1 MKKIF
6 LLVILAVLTGVS
18 SFGQNNDQNTSSYKG
33 FDPYWYL
40 NLNIGRNLLYGD
52 YKSTPVNLDAIGK
65 QTGFLGGFFA
75 GRQFSP
81 FIGLRGMINGGTM
94 KSRVNENAM
103 YAFKSKTHFA
113 GIYLEPTVDIT
124 NLINYNPDRRFSV
137 YGFTGLGL
145 EKMYSELYNYSTS
158 TLTIVSKN
166 GSKEFK
172 DWTASAVLPYG
183 AGAKY
188 KFDEHWGVNLEA
200 ASIYSFNKA
209 DGDKLDGKVQGKH
222 RDWIGNFTIG
232 LNYDF
237 MSGANLKKM
246 AANYNLIKYEVIPN
260 PLAMRG
266 DSVEVT
272 IKISV
277 PENYMAKKAAILITP
292 VLRYSNGGSY
302 PLNSITLK
310 GEDVN
315 GPGVAI
321 PYKTGGNYTFHQT
334 IPYIEGMSASDLMA
348 NPIIYKPASGSVDLA
363 STPQQIHESNK
374 FIDIPSHKIADG
386 VTITSTLIMHDED
399 LLTASDKFVKERY
412 ASKDALIYFRIN
424 KYNLDWKFENNRKN
438 SPALTELNDFINKG
452 WTIKNIDV
460 DGYASP
466 DGEESFNQGLSAN
479 RAVTGKQYVIDL
491 FKKWAADKNATEF
504 QRTLGG
510 VMINTA
516 SHGEDWDG
524 FMLAVQASDM
534 KEKAAIIN
542 IINSQS
548 DFDKRNHEI
557 RNMSRA
563 YNYLAKDI
571 LPQLRRVNIKV
582 ISYEPIKTD
591 EQLLTAATSSPETL
605 SVEELLYSATLTK
618 DNKVQLAIY
627 KSAMS
632 QFKDDWRAYNNA
644 AVIELMNGN
653 TNQAGSYLNTANSL
667 APNNVIVL
675 NNLGVVEARNGHI
688 NASLELFQKAKGLG
702 ANETYNE
709 GIHLITRG
717 TYDDAVTVLSVK
729 KCNHNLGLAQ
739 LLAGNS
745 QAAIVTLKCAP
756 ANDMTY
762 YLLAIAAARTNDNAM
777 LWENLTKAVNMNA
790 SLKIKAAGDRE
801 FIRYFNVPEF
811 QAIVK

>member
-1 MKKIF
+1 MKKVF
-6 LLVILAVLTGVS
+6 LLVILVILTGVS
-18 SFGQNNDQNTSSYKG
+18 SFGQDKVQNNNTNNG

-52 YKSTPVNLDAIGK
+52 FKSTPVNLDAIGK
-65 QTGFLGGFFA
+65 QTGFVGGFFA
-75 GRQFSP
+75 GYQFSP
-81 FIGLRGMINGGTM
+81 IIGLRGHINGGTM
-94 KSRVNENAM
+94 KSRVNQNPL
-103 YAFKSKTHFA
+103 YHFKSKTHFA
-113 GIYLEPTVDIT
+113 GLYIEPTLDIT
-124 NLINYNPDRRFSV
+124 NMINYNPDRKFFL
-137 YGFTGLGL
+137 YGFTGLGMV
-145 EKMYSELYNYSTS
+145 KMYSELFNYTTGTES
-158 TLTIVSKN
+158 IISKN

-172 DWTASAVLPYG
+172 DWTTIAVLPYG
-183 AGAKY
+183 LGAKY
-188 KFDEHWGVNLEA
+188 KFDENWGVNLEA
-200 ASIYSFNKA
+200 GTFLAFNKA
-209 DGDKLDGKVQGKH
+209 DGDKLDGKVQGQH

-246 AANYNLIKYEVIPN
+246 AANYNLIKYEVVPN

-266 DSVEVT
+266 DSVQVT
-272 IKISV
+272 INIVV
-277 PENYMAKKAAILITP
+277 PENYMAKKSAILVTP

-321 PYKTGGNYTFHQT
+321 PYKTGGTYTFHQT

-363 STPQQIHESNK
+363 ATPQQIHESNK

-386 VTITSTLIMHDED
+386 VTITSTLIIHDED
-399 LLTASDKFVKERY
+399 LLTASDKFVKERF

-424 KYNLDWKFENNRKN
+424 KFNLDWKFENNRNN
-438 SPALTELNDFINKG
+438 SAALSELKDFINKG
-452 WTIKNIDV
+452 WPIKNIDV

-491 FKKWAADKNATEF
+491 FKKWANDKNATEF

-524 FMLAVQASDM
+524 FMQAVQASDM

-542 IINSQS
+542 IVNSQS

-563 YNYLAKDI
+563 FNYMAKDI

-582 ISYEPIKTD
+582 TSYEPIKID
-591 EQLLTAATSSPETL
+591 DQFLSAATSSPETL

-618 DNKVQLAIY
+618 DSKVQLAIY

-632 QFKDDWRAYNNA
+632 QFKDDWRAFNNA

-653 TNQAGSYLNTANSL
+653 NNQAGNYLNTANAL

-675 NNLGVVEARNGHI
+675 NNLGVVEAKNGHV
-688 NASLELFQKAKGLG
+688 NASLELFHKAKGLG

-717 TYDDAVTVLSVK
+717 NYDDAVTVLSVK

-745 QAAIVTLKCAP
+745 QAAIATLKCAP
-756 ANDMTY
+756 ANDKTY
-762 YLLAIAAARTNDNAM
+762 YLLAIAAARTNDNSL
-777 LWENLTKAVNMNA
+777 LWENLTKAVNMNS
-790 SLKIKAAGDRE
+790 SLKAKAAGDRE

-811 QAIVK
+811 QAIIK

>member
-18 SFGQNNDQNTSSYKG
+18 TFGQNNDQNSNIYKG

-52 YKSTPVNLDAIGK
+52 FKSTPVNLDAIGK
-65 QTGFLGGFFA
+65 QTGFLGGFYA

-103 YAFKSKTHFA
+103 YAFKAKTHFA

-124 NLINYNPDRRFSV
+124 NLINYNPDRKFFV

-145 EKMYSELYNYSTS
+145 VKMYSELFNYTTS
-158 TLTIVSKN
+158 TQTIVSKN
-166 GSKEFK
+166 GSTEFK
-172 DWTASAVLPYG
+172 DWTSSAVLPYG
-183 AGAKY
+183 VGAKY
-188 KFDEHWGVNLEA
+188 KFDDHWGVNLEA

-209 DGDKLDGKVQGKH
+209 DGDKLDGKVQGEH

-237 MSGANLKKM
+237 MSGTNLKKM

-266 DSVEVT
+266 DSIEVT
-272 IKISV
+272 IKVVV
-277 PENYMAKKAAILITP
+277 PEEYMAKKAAILVTP
-292 VLRYSNGGSY
+292 VLKYSNGGSY
-302 PLNSITLK
+302 PLNSITFK

-315 GPGVAI
+315 GPGIAI
-321 PYKTGGNYTFHQT
+321 PYKTGGTYTFHQT

-363 STPQQIHESNK
+363 ATPQQIHENNK

-386 VTITSTLIMHDED
+386 VTITSTLIIHDED

-438 SPALTELNDFINKG
+438 ATALTELNDFINKG
-452 WTIKNIDV
+452 WIIKNIDV

-524 FMLAVQASDM
+524 FMQAVQASDM

-548 DFDKRNHEI
+548 DFDKRNYEI

-591 EQLLTAATSSPETL
+591 EQLLNASTSSPETL

-618 DNKVQLAIY
+618 NSKVQLAIY

-653 TNQAGSYLNTANSL
+653 TNQAGNYLNTANSL

-675 NNLGVVEARNGHI
+675 NNLGAVEARNGHI
-688 NASLELFQKAKGLG
+688 NASLELFHKAKGLG

-709 GIHLITRG
+709 GIYLIKRG
-717 TYDDAVTVLSVK
+717 NYDDAVTVLSVK

-756 ANDMTY
+756 ASAETY
-762 YLLAIAAARTNDNAM
+762 YLLAIAAARTNDNPL
-777 LWENLTKAVNMNA
+777 LWENLTKAVNLNA

-811 QAIVK
+811 QTIVK